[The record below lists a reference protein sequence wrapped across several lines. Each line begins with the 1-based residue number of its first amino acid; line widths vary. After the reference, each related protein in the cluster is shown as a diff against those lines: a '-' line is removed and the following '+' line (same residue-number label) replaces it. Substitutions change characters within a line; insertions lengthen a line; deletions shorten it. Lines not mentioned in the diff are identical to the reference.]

1 MPILGSSASQSGRV
15 PGQTTGVSAVKG
27 NAQATVSFTPPAYT
41 GKGNITYTV
50 TSSPGGI
57 TASGASSPITVT
69 GLTNGTAYTFTVTAS
84 AGGVGGSASSAS
96 AAVTPAVPEF
106 VLAQT
111 FNASG
116 NYTIPNTAQ
125 KYAVYTVSGG
135 SNAPNSGVGGAGGFA
150 SGVIVNSP
158 SLGTTYTVTVGGPGG
173 TSSFGTLLNSSANG
187 NASGIVVGNS
197 GGAAGGNAG
206 RDFAANEEGAW
217 TTSLAG
223 GAGGAG
229 GNIVLT
235 NASGFGAG
243 LPNAVSYGGG
253 GGGVGGRGQ
262 NNATSEFQPKG
273 GGAGGSPYG
282 GGGASRGGNNN
293 NPNVGEPIQYNG
305 SGATGNGPGG
315 GGGGSFVGG
324 TGASGQ
330 VLVYVQ

>member
-1 MPILGSSASQSGRV
+1 MPI
-15 PGQTTGVSAVKG
+15 
-27 NAQATVSFTPPAYT
+27 
-41 GKGNITYTV
+41 I
-50 TSSPGGI
+50 GI
-57 TASGASSPITVT
+57 MASSK
-69 GLTNGTAYTFTVTAS
+69 
-84 AGGVGGSASSAS
+84 
-96 AAVTPAVPEF
+96 AVPSNYS
-106 VLAQT
+106 LSQT

-135 SNAPNSGVGGAGGFA
+135 SNAPNNGVGGAGGFA

-158 SLGTTYTVTVGGPGG
+158 SLGTTYTVTVGGSGG
-173 TSSFGTLLNSSANG
+173 TSSFGNLINSSGNG
-187 NASGIVVGNS
+187 NASGIVVGNG

-243 LPNAVSYGGG
+243 LPNAVSHGGG

-262 NNATSEFQPKG
+262 NNAESQFQPKS

-293 NPNVGEPIQYNG
+293 NPNVGEVQYNG
-305 SGATGNGPGG
+305 PGSTGNGPGG
-315 GGGGSFVGG
+315 GGGGSFAGG
-324 TGASGQ
+324 SGASGQ